1 MIVHDDMVCATFIR
15 LAALSIF
22 FLKTFEEEIPPGHGE
37 ALGSHRPS
45 EGHVPILTEL
55 PSAQEFW
62 DKYVSIKRP
71 VVFRAPGRLIN
82 EFYFLA
88 FKFRHQSCR
97 IPSPIGLWEQAH
109 SHGAANATPSQQD
122 ASFLPHLGIF
132 YYCYIFVVKEK
143 SPEILVE
150 LNLGLCDI
158 VESSN
163 LFLHTHYPFDCNDI

>member
-1 MIVHDDMVCATFIR
+1 MVCATFIR

-82 EFYFLA
+82 EFYF
-88 FKFRHQSCR
+88 SCIQIQTSILSNPFTYR
-97 IPSPIGLWEQAH
+97 PMGASP
-109 SHGAANATPSQQD
+109 
-122 ASFLPHLGIF
+122 
-132 YYCYIFVVKEK
+132 
-143 SPEILVE
+143 
-150 LNLGLCDI
+150 
-158 VESSN
+158 
-163 LFLHTHYPFDCNDI
+163 